1 VEHPSEETLKRFV
14 TGKASREENR
24 TIVAHLLKGCAPC
37 ATKVK
42 RLMEPGSVAGPSYD
56 PSLERFDAGLLE
68 ALDASISPVQTLRAV
83 LGKGF
88 PLARSAPQQGE
99 EKKRDD

>member
-24 TIVAHLLKGCAPC
+24 EVVAHLLKGCAPC

-42 RLMEPGSVAGPSYD
+42 SLMEPSSVAGPSYD

-68 ALDASISPVQTLRAV
+68 ALDASVGPV
-83 LGKGF
+83 LGGIF
-88 PLARSAPQQGE
+88 SPPGPARPWDGKKME
-99 EKKRDD
+99 E

>member
-14 TGKASREENR
+14 TGKASREDNR

-42 RLMEPGSVAGPSYD
+42 TLMEPSSVAGPSYD

-68 ALDASISPVQTLRAV
+68 ALDASISPD
-83 LGKGF
+83 LGGGL
-88 PLARSAPQQGE
+88 PPPGPARPGDGKKME
-99 EKKRDD
+99 E